1 MIRGRLDNC
10 GLYVV
15 QAQELLANITLL
27 EVAVLKL
34 EEQSSVLQSE
44 VGQART
50 EREIAQLR
58 LSSAESAHLEGSN
71 LHFFSSG
78 SNGTFR
84 DDHII
89 SLPGTEPESHG
100 QHLKAVA
107 TPTSLETTAQ
117 QPCISLGCPTPEQ
130 ESELGQQPQ
139 KSWKVCFDKPSC
151 SSAARYLKWSHILCM
166 SKNTFAVWSYRSFGI
181 TRTQN

>member
-1 MIRGRLDNC
+1 MILIQIRLENC

-50 EREIAQLR
+50 EREIAELR
-58 LSSAESAHLEGSN
+58 LSSSESGHLKFQGPK
-71 LHFFSSG
+71 LLFSSSG
-78 SNGTFR
+78 PNGAFR
-84 DDHII
+84 DDHTI
-89 SLPGTEPESHG
+89 SSPGIEPESDG

-107 TPTSLETTAQ
+107 TPTFIETTAQ
-117 QPCISLGCPTPEQ
+117 QPCISLGCPTLGL

-139 KSWKVCFDKPSC
+139 NSWKVCFDKLS
-151 SSAARYLKWSHILCM
+151 
-166 SKNTFAVWSYRSFGI
+166 
-181 TRTQN
+181 